1 MKKLTFGKVL
11 IYWQILLAVAILYL
25 SRYYF
30 ELMSEEGVGEII
42 INIPALLVINDI
54 DEFFDQV
61 MTIYLYYK
69 KLENPLQR
77 KVTIEVN

>member
-69 KLENPLQR
+69 KFENPLQR